1 MSISAAVI
9 AAVMRIVRPPTGRDD
24 DGIHSFVV
32 NIYSTH
38 TLTRPRGL
46 VPDFIWAIFKHLVS
60 GNLVS
65 GKSSLT
71 ALSKQIVTN

>member
-1 MSISAAVI
+1 MFQSPHI
-9 AAVMRIVRPPTGRDD
+9 APPTGRDD

-46 VPDFIWAIFKHLVS
+46 VPDFIWPIIKHLAS

-65 GKSSLT
+65 GTSSLA
-71 ALSKQIVTN
+71 ALSIKLSPTK

>member
-1 MSISAAVI
+1 MKPVLSCFLPAFAN
-9 AAVMRIVRPPTGRDD
+9 TDD

-46 VPDFIWAIFKHLVS
+46 VPDYIWSIIKHLAS

-65 GKSSLT
+65 GKSSLA
-71 ALSKQIVTN
+71 ALSIKLSPTK